1 MTALGNGVD
10 DSGIWT
16 TPRSLMTD
24 GGFKSAWRR
33 AMAKH
38 IAAGSERFRGNAV
51 RAKAA
56 SDADDLHAAQ
66 KLLAHESAATTQ
78 RHYRRGVAK
87 IVPLK

>member
-1 MTALGNGVD
+1 
-10 DSGIWT
+10 
-16 TPRSLMTD
+16 
-24 GGFKSAWRR
+24 
-33 AMAKH
+33 MAKH
-38 IAAGSERFRGNAV
+38 IAAGYERFRENDI